1 VEVKGLQE
9 LKAAF
14 AALPVAAREAAARG
28 IDRAVRII
36 HREAVRNAPRS
47 PTQAQKDALLKNP
60 KKAKA
65 RRGKTRKARATTRAK
80 PGGLE
85 RSIETKIDAQ
95 KMEAS
100 IYVAANSEGGRY
112 AKRIH
117 DEKGKSWGKRGPG
130 TVIKGPRADDKFIAR
145 AIADN
150 ANMVGEKIAAELRKV
165 EL

>member
-1 VEVKGLQE
+1 MEVKGLQE

-14 AALPVAAREAAARG
+14 AALPFAARQAAARG
-28 IDRAVRII
+28 LTRGVSIV

-47 PTQAQKDALLKNP
+47 PTQAQKDATLKNR
-60 KKAKA
+60 KKALA

-85 RSIETKIDAQ
+85 RSVEMFIDAG
-95 KMEAS
+95 KMEAFV
-100 IYVAANSEGGRY
+100 YVAANSEGGRY
-112 AKRIH
+112 AKKIH

-130 TVIKGPRADDKFIAR
+130 TVIKGPRADAKFIAR
-145 AIADN
+145 AINDN
-150 ANMVGEKIAAELRKV
+150 ENTVGEKIADELRKV